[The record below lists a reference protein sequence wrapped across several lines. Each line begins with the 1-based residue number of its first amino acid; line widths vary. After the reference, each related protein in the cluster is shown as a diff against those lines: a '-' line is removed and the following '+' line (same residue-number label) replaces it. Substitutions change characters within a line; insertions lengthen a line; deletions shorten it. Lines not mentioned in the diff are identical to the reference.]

1 MKQRTNKSILLLAQM
16 AVLTAL
22 SVVSV
27 MMIHLPIVPAAT
39 FLEYDIA
46 DIFILLAGLLFGSL
60 PGMAVLLVTCLIQ
73 ALTVSAGSGVYGFVM
88 HLAASGMLVLPAS
101 LMYNRAH
108 RKPEYTFQA
117 QAPNAA
123 LTALTAGLLFCFGAM
138 AGGMA
143 WISRLVKALAPG
155 ALLSPP
161 LEMLRKSLPPAAIA
175 VFALLIFC
183 AALLYR
189 RQKAPFRLILAL
201 LAGSAAM
208 VLVMIPMNLL
218 VTPRFLGTPA
228 EVVRA
233 MLPTAILP
241 FNLLKAGLNSALTFL
256 LFRAVYPVLERSGLL
271 GKM

>member
-1 MKQRTNKSILLLAQM
+1 MKQRSNKSILLLAQM

-27 MMIHLPIVPAAT
+27 MVIHLPIVPAAT

-46 DIFILLAGLLFGSL
+46 DIFVLLAGLLLGPL
-60 PGMAVLLVTCLIQ
+60 PGLAVLLVTCLIQ
-73 ALTVSAGSGVYGFVM
+73 ALTVSASSGVYGFVM
-88 HLAASGMLVLPAS
+88 HLVASGMLVLPAS
-101 LMYNRAH
+101 LIYNRAH
-108 RKPEYTFQA
+108 RKPEHTLQGK
-117 QAPNAA
+117 APNAA
-123 LTALTAGLLFCFGAM
+123 MTALAAGLLFCFGVM

-143 WISRLVKALAPG
+143 WVSRLVKPLAQG
-155 ALLSPP
+155 ETLSPP
-161 LEMLRKSLPPAAIA
+161 LELLRKALPPATIA
-175 VFALLIFC
+175 VFALLILC

-189 RQKAPFRLILAL
+189 KQKAPFRLILAL
-201 LAGSAAM
+201 LAGSVAM
-208 VLVMIPMNLL
+208 VLVMIPMNLI

-256 LFRAVYPVLERSGLL
+256 LFRAVYPILERSGLL
-271 GKM
+271 GKK